1 MLPWNLLTYP
11 DNWNREHLKGI
22 DNFLDPVVHW
32 LIRAT
37 LKICI
42 IMNIISWKRNAFD
55 LENSPKSNIRP
66 MDIWK
71 ISVSQKFSLDLLQ
84 IKFNGRDDLWY
95 AILGI
100 KLKLEILKCQ
110 LNNYWMVNNSRWLK
124 SITIFLV
131 PSLWA
136 IYQIHITYYFI
147 NTMYGIY

>member
-1 MLPWNLLTYP
+1 
-11 DNWNREHLKGI
+11 
-22 DNFLDPVVHW
+22 
-32 LIRAT
+32 
-37 LKICI
+37 
-42 IMNIISWKRNAFD
+42 MNIISWERNAFD

-71 ISVSQKFSLDLLQ
+71 TSVSQKFSLDLLQ

-95 AILGI
+95 AILGV

-131 PSLWA
+131 PSL
-136 IYQIHITYYFI
+136 
-147 NTMYGIY
+147 